1 MQWECDTAAAA
12 EEAKRRRRKEVKI
25 DFPNS
30 NFCEFK
36 LA

>member
-12 EEAKRRRRKEVKI
+12 EEAKRRRKEVKI
-25 DFPNS
+25 DVPNS